1 MVRTRT
7 FDPNTALS
15 AAVDLF
21 MLKGYAETSMD
32 DAWTLYVEQRES
44 LDHVAEAL
52 RLDTGDRGLLSS
64 LGMAGRDTDAPL
76 ARMPELWDAG
86 EFTES
91 AEAAEHLIEDYESSV
106 GRELPIGTRTWTS

>member
-1 MVRTRT
+1 
-7 FDPNTALS
+7 
-15 AAVDLF
+15 
-21 MLKGYAETSMD
+21 MD

-64 LGMAGRDTDAPL
+64 LGMAGRDTEAQL
-76 ARMPELWDAG
+76 ARMQELWDAG

-91 AEAAEHLIEDYESSV
+91 AEAAEHLVEDYESSV
-106 GRELPIGTRTWTS
+106 GRGTLRLLGPLTILVIVIAALRRLRQRGLRPGRQRGAAA